1 MFVFKLF
8 DKRNDFSFF
17 LVRMPYINS
26 NVPKLVFYSTL
37 VGELLIIGRISLLYK
52 DFDEKLK
59 EMLNRIKAQ
68 EPQLLR
74 RKNSF

>member
-74 RKNSF
+74 CKNSF

>member
-37 VGELLIIGRISLLYK
+37 VGELLIIGRISLFYI

-59 EMLNRIKAQ
+59 EMLNRMKAQ

-74 RKNSF
+74 CKNSF

>member
-1 MFVFKLF
+1 
-8 DKRNDFSFF
+8 
-17 LVRMPYINS
+17 MPYINS

-74 RKNSF
+74 C

>member
-26 NVPKLVFYSTL
+26 NFPILLFYSTL

-74 RKNSF
+74 CKNSF

>member
-1 MFVFKLF
+1 
-8 DKRNDFSFF
+8 
-17 LVRMPYINS
+17 MPYINS

-74 RKNSF
+74 CKNSF

>member
-26 NVPKLVFYSTL
+26 NIPKLVFYSTL

-74 RKNSF
+74 CKNSF

>member
-17 LVRMPYINS
+17 LDRMPYINS
-26 NVPKLVFYSTL
+26 NVPKLVFYSAL
-37 VGELLIIGRISLLYK
+37 VGELLIIGRISLFYI

-59 EMLNRIKAQ
+59 EMLNRMKAQ
-68 EPQLLR
+68 EPQLHR
-74 RKNSF
+74 CKNSF

>member
-1 MFVFKLF
+1 MAA
-8 DKRNDFSFF
+8 S

-37 VGELLIIGRISLLYK
+37 VGELLIIGRISLFYI

-59 EMLNRIKAQ
+59 EMLNRMKAQ

-74 RKNSF
+74 CKNSF

>member
-26 NVPKLVFYSTL
+26 NIPKLVFYSTL

-59 EMLNRIKAQ
+59 EMLNRMKAQ

-74 RKNSF
+74 CKNSF